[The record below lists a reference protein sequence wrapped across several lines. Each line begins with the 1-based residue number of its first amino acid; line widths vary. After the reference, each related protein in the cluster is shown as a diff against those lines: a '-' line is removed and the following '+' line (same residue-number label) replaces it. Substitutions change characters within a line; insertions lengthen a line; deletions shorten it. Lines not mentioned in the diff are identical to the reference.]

1 MLSNKFGVEIEFTG
15 ITRNKASTIVAKVVN
30 GTTEHLRDG
39 YDTYQIKAADGR
51 KWKIMND
58 SSLSNPGAHQY
69 IAKRCAAFQTI
80 YSREKA
86 LVSRLDRLSGSQAV
100 WRFLS
105 RLCLY

>member
-58 SSLSNPGAHQY
+58 SSIECMHISNEHRSSASSL
-69 IAKRCAAFQTI
+69 
-80 YSREKA
+80 YSVELVTPILTYREDIDT
-86 LVSRLDRLSGSQAV
+86 L
-100 WRFLS
+100 
-105 RLCLY
+105 